1 MYKTL
6 PSLIS
11 SDLLFRLLSQLGPI
25 GLRCSSIFYT
35 GQRSGFQ
42 FLSYIFYALIL
53 PAGGCYSC
61 HFRSKHIFFKPFL
74 SCWISFTSGTYV
86 DIYAI
91 PLPSWL
97 LSPRQHISL
106 NKNYSC
112 LRYRATGRARRT
124 SIFLHCWGRA
134 VERLGH
140 KRRIAGCRIN
150 FTKPAIS
157 SSLGPSS
164 TAWERSQAWGSGEHE
179 APSWLELSC
188 SELAPNKR

>member
-1 MYKTL
+1 MQQHILYWPKVWLSASFLHLSCIVFARWWLLLLPLSVKT
-6 PSLIS
+6 
-11 SDLLFRLLSQLGPI
+11 
-25 GLRCSSIFYT
+25 
-35 GQRSGFQ
+35 
-42 FLSYIFYALIL
+42 
-53 PAGGCYSC
+53 
-61 HFRSKHIFFKPFL
+61 HFFKPFL
-74 SCWISFTSGTYV
+74 SFWISFTSCTYV

-91 PLPSWL
+91 PILSWL

-112 LRYRATGRARRT
+112 LRYQATGRARTT

-134 VERLGH
+134 LEHLGH

-157 SSLGPSS
+157 SSPGPSS
-164 TAWERSQAWGSGEHE
+164 PAPERSQAWGSGEHE

-188 SELAPNKR
+188 SSSAPNKR